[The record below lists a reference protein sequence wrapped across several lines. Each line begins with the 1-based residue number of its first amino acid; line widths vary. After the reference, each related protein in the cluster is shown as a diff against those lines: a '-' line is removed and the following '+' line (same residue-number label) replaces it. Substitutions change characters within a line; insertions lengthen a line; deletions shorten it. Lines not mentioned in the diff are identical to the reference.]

1 MERLLRLQQSAS
13 IASHSPDEPAI
24 VPPNEPN
31 AIEPA
36 IETVTPEVSPSPPSP
51 LGTDA
56 IEDSEKKIMESV
68 GEPDSIDTLAAGGTS
83 PTDDQNAIES
93 DPANPPVTEAI
104 EPAIEDEDKPWLT
117 LEELLSCDY
126 QDWPTSIEGLR
137 VKAKR
142 EAWTKR
148 KRGKAYEYQAKLPHH
163 E

>member
-1 MERLLRLQQSAS
+1 
-13 IASHSPDEPAI
+13 
-24 VPPNEPN
+24 
-31 AIEPA
+31 
-36 IETVTPEVSPSPPSP
+36 
-51 LGTDA
+51 
-56 IEDSEKKIMESV
+56 MESV

-117 LEELLSCDY
+117 LEELLLCDY